1 MSNIWGKKI
10 ILHDPKTQYLNTSLT
25 SLIFRCT
32 YHLNTDLSS
41 PAIKCHMNIRPIL
54 DLLMLFYLN
63 VQKRSLIQTMAWK
76 PNIKTSWH
84 VTAIS
89 ITDESDIRIPTA
101 NWKFYFF
108 RFQVFLGGED
118 QRHLDYKSR
127 LENCRVFARAINKP
141 SLPDYAVV
149 RAKEM
154 FGLES
159 IGQIINGL
167 QPRVLKGAGMR
178 DRLTWDVELHAAD
191 PASTRY
197 FCPAGKLRGIYAT
210 CKILLNMFHS
220 TDLGKS

>member
-1 MSNIWGKKI
+1 MVRKDVSPLEGTKKKFVPFSD
-10 ILHDPKTQYLNTSLT
+10 HHLT
-25 SLIFRCT
+25 T
-32 YHLNTDLSS
+32 EHLNT
-41 PAIKCHMNIRPIL
+41 
-54 DLLMLFYLN
+54 
-63 VQKRSLIQTMAWK
+63 VQVKVCYSDVYVIQ
-76 PNIKTSWH
+76 
-84 VTAIS
+84 IS
-89 ITDESDIRIPTA
+89 IPDESDIRIPTA

-210 CKILLNMFHS
+210 CKILFNMSHS
-220 TDLGKS
+220 KI

>member
-1 MSNIWGKKI
+1 MIPYYSFITGRVRYS
-10 ILHDPKTQYLNTSLT
+10 DPCCNPVNKL
-25 SLIFRCT
+25 
-32 YHLNTDLSS
+32 
-41 PAIKCHMNIRPIL
+41 K
-54 DLLMLFYLN
+54 LF
-63 VQKRSLIQTMAWK
+63 
-76 PNIKTSWH
+76 
-84 VTAIS
+84 
-89 ITDESDIRIPTA
+89 
-101 NWKFYFF
+101 FF

-197 FCPAGKLRGIYAT
+197 FCPAGKLRGIYAM
-210 CKILLNMFHS
+210 CKILLNMSHS
-220 TDLGKS
+220 KI